1 MLEMMTVMVEMM
13 TLMVEMMTMM
23 MEMMRMLMPAWRC
36 SGGGSWVAATQV
48 TEARGAFIILC
59 AMPTLHFIL
68 YAMP

>member
-1 MLEMMTVMVEMM
+1 MLGMMTVMMEMM
-13 TLMVEMMTMM
+13 TMMVEMMTMM
-23 MEMMRMLMPAWRC
+23 VEMMRMLMPAWRC

-48 TEARGAFIILC
+48 TQARGAFIILC